1 MNFKK
6 YILSTTLIFGFLF
19 TATAQTT
26 SEFFKKSDVFFS
38 KYVKS
43 GKVDYKSIKA
53 DDASLSE
60 LIGMAEK
67 ITVTKGN
74 QNEYQAFWIN
84 AYNLNVIKSV
94 VENYPIKS
102 PLNKAG
108 FFDGIKHNV
117 GGKKITLNNMEH
129 KMLRAVFPKESRFH
143 FVLVCAGLGCP
154 PIISKAYLP
163 NTLETQ
169 LQEQTEK
176 ALNDSNF
183 VRINK
188 NKVKLSQIFDWYKK
202 DFTQG
207 GKSLVEYVNQFRKE
221 KLPENAKV
229 GYYAYDWTL
238 NQQ

>member
-1 MNFKK
+1 MKTKK
-6 YILSTTLIFGFLF
+6 TIFSIALIFGFLIIG
-19 TATAQTT
+19 TAQTT
-26 SEFFKKSDVFFS
+26 EFFKKSDAFFNT
-38 KYVKS
+38 YVKN
-43 GKVDYKSIKA
+43 GKVNYKTIKT

-67 ITVTKGN
+67 ITVSKEN
-74 QNEYQAFWIN
+74 EKEYQAFWIN
-84 AYNLNVIKSV
+84 AYNLSVIKSV

-108 FFDGIKHNV
+108 FFDGIKHSV
-117 GGKKITLNNMEH
+117 GGKKITLNDMEH
-129 KMLRAVFPKESRFH
+129 KMLRAVFPKEARFH

-154 PIISKAYLP
+154 PIITKAYLP

>member
-1 MNFKK
+1 MNVKK
-6 YILSTTLIFGFLF
+6 KILSTAIIFGFLF
-19 TATAQTT
+19 TGVAQTT
-26 SEFFKKSDVFFS
+26 TDFFKKSDAFFQAH
-38 KYVKS
+38 VKD
-43 GKVDYKSIKA
+43 GKVDYKAIKA
-53 DDASLSE
+53 NDETLSE
-60 LIGMAEK
+60 LISMAEK
-67 ITVTKGN
+67 IAVTKDDSAV
-74 QNEYQAFWIN
+74 YQSFWIN
-84 AYNLNVIKSV
+84 AYNLTVIKSV

-108 FFDGIKHNV
+108 FFDRIKHNV
-117 GGKKITLNNMEH
+117 GGKSITLNDMEH
-129 KMLRAVFPKESRFH
+129 KMLRAVFPKEARFH

-154 PIISKAYLP
+154 PIISSAYLP
-163 NTLETQ
+163 STLDVQ
-169 LQEQTEK
+169 LQDQTTK

-188 NKVKLSQIFDWYKK
+188 NKVKLSQIFEWYKG